1 MQYQDL
7 IRHQVKR
14 HGPKALLFAAE
25 RNEVLRPSTFDSV
38 ELQYMNEISEEQ
50 LLKLLSNVYQRSQ
63 TFLTTFLETPSH
75 TSSRLSSKTAAK
87 KTAVKHKDGP

>member
-1 MQYQDL
+1 
-7 IRHQVKR
+7 
-14 HGPKALLFAAE
+14 
-25 RNEVLRPSTFDSV
+25 
-38 ELQYMNEISEEQ
+38 MNEISEEQ